1 MKHKKY
7 LRKQVE
13 GEDSENISDDK
24 EDDDNSSIN
33 LKYIKKE
40 DLRVGDDRDEVESPR
55 QIGKKFS
62 KLRTG
67 WVGGGIL
74 NHHSSYYI
82 FSHFLVLEKKWL
94 LTFQSSVP

>member
-1 MKHKKY
+1 MSVYVNRRMKHKKY

-24 EDDDNSSIN
+24 EDDDTSSIN

-40 DLRVGDDRDEVESPR
+40 DMRVGDDRDEVESPR

-62 KLRTG
+62 I
-67 WVGGGIL
+67 WVGFKG
-74 NHHSSYYI
+74 
-82 FSHFLVLEKKWL
+82 
-94 LTFQSSVP
+94 

>member
-55 QIGKKFS
+55 QIGKQFS
-62 KLRTG
+62 KLGTG

-74 NHHSSYYI
+74 NHYSS
-82 FSHFLVLEKKWL
+82 
-94 LTFQSSVP
+94 